1 MNKALAL
8 VASSFLILLLASPTV
23 FATDYTVG
31 DASGWTLEVNYTK
44 WATGKEFK
52 VGDTLTFKYSPSFHQ
67 LDEVCESDFNSCN
80 SSKPIQNYKDGNTKI
95 ALSKAGRFFFF
106 CPIGNHCSRAMKL
119 AVTVCV

>member
-52 VGDTLTFKYSPSFHQ
+52 VGDTLTFKYSPSFTNWTKCAKVTSIAAIQANQSKITKMATPRSHFRRQ
-67 LDEVCESDFNSCN
+67 GA
-80 SSKPIQNYKDGNTKI
+80 SSSSAQSVIT
-95 ALSKAGRFFFF
+95 ALA
-106 CPIGNHCSRAMKL
+106 P
-119 AVTVCV
+119 